1 MTLVL
6 KGLKLTKMLVVV
18 MGKQTRKYGIILPKG
33 KIISKHISFK
43 NHTIQIY
50 GKMEILRFFYFNNAF
65 Y

>member
-1 MTLVL
+1 MLVL
-6 KGLKLTKMLVVV
+6 KGLKLAKMLVVV

-33 KIISKHISFK
+33 KIIGKHISFK

-50 GKMEILRFFYFNNAF
+50 GTMQILRFFYFNNAF